1 MRCEFHAYDCLVV
14 DESESFLED
23 VFSGLCRGSKFE
35 VGMDVFELLM
45 KTSKKFIFLDGFLK
59 NSTLSVPASFA
70 TNISDIRLV
79 IGNYTVDRGSL

>member
-1 MRCEFHAYDCLVV
+1 MYRMRFEFHAYDCLVV
-14 DESESFLED
+14 DKSESFLED

-59 NSTLSVPASFA
+59 KQYAFCCSKLCS
-70 TNISDIRLV
+70 IH
-79 IGNYTVDRGSL
+79 